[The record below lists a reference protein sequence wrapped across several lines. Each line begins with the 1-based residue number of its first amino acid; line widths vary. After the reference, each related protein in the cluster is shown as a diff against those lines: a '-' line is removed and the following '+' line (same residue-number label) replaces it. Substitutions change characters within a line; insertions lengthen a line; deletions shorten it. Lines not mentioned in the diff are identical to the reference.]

1 MWGRGE
7 EGLFFRHNA
16 PRRMVTPKVVWR
28 SRRPYITRVVA
39 IKPRVL
45 SARGRGRRGG
55 RGGGGRGEI
64 ESSLR
69 QLFFHSFSSPL
80 DTCDKYAYIH
90 RDVSSAKARRMEI
103 SIHRPFVLQ
112 RRSVKNARTN
122 RVTLGF
128 SIIPSDSQPMN
139 DSSINSTAHPNVSRV
154 VLT

>member
-55 RGGGGRGEI
+55 GVEGGEKLNRRFDNFSFILFLLHSILAINTRIYI
-64 ESSLR
+64 ETFRRRKRVGWKFLSIAL
-69 QLFFHSFSSPL
+69 LYCN
-80 DTCDKYAYIH
+80 D
-90 RDVSSAKARRMEI
+90 AR
-103 SIHRPFVLQ
+103 
-112 RRSVKNARTN
+112 
-122 RVTLGF
+122 
-128 SIIPSDSQPMN
+128 
-139 DSSINSTAHPNVSRV
+139 
-154 VLT
+154 

>member
-1 MWGRGE
+1 MEGGE
-7 EGLFFRHNA
+7 KLNRRFDNFSFILFLLHSILAINTRIYIETFR
-16 PRRMVTPKVVWR
+16 RRK
-28 SRRPYITRVVA
+28 
-39 IKPRVL
+39 
-45 SARGRGRRGG
+45 
-55 RGGGGRGEI
+55 
-64 ESSLR
+64 
-69 QLFFHSFSSPL
+69 
-80 DTCDKYAYIH
+80 
-90 RDVSSAKARRMEI
+90 RRMEI